1 MGAGY
6 SDFASESIGASSS
19 SSVRPRLSDL
29 PENCVS
35 SILTY
40 LDPPEICKLAGLN
53 RTFNGASL
61 SDLVWE
67 TKLPSNYKFL
77 VHQVLKEDLL
87 VFNKKQIYSRLCQ
100 PNYFDDGTKQV
111 WLDKRSGKMCVCVSY
126 KAMRITG
133 IDDRRYWNHISSDE
147 SRFKTI
153 AYLQQIWW
161 FEVKGEIEMEF
172 PADTYSLVFRV
183 QLGKPNWKR
192 FGRRV
197 NNVDQVHGWN
207 IKPVR
212 FQLSTSTGQNASSQ
226 HYFHDQGNWVYYN
239 VGKFSVDKAN
249 SKVKIKYSMTQIDC
263 THTKGGLC
271 LDSVFIFPC
280 DLRDKFLLF

>member
-1 MGAGY
+1 MGVAY
-6 SDFASESIGASSS
+6 SDFASDVNGASSY
-19 SSVRPRLSDL
+19 LNDL

-77 VHQVLKEDLL
+77 VLQVLQEDPLTL
-87 VFNKKQIYSRLCQ
+87 NKKQIYSRLCQ
-100 PNYFDDGTKQV
+100 PNYFHDATKQV
-111 WLDKRSGKMCVCVSY
+111 WLDKRSGKMCLCLSY

-147 SRFKTI
+147 SRFNTI

-161 FEVKGEIEMEF
+161 FEVKGEIEFEF
-172 PADTYSLVFRV
+172 PADTYSLVFKV
-183 QLGKPNWKR
+183 QLGKPYCKR
-192 FGRRV
+192 FGRRAS
-197 NNVDQVHGWN
+197 NVDQVHGWN

-212 FQLSTSTGQNASSQ
+212 FELSTSSGQHVSSQ
-226 HYFHDQGNWVYYN
+226 HYFHDQGTWVYYN
-239 VGKFSVDKAN
+239 VGKFSVDKPN
-249 SKVKIKYSMTQIDC
+249 SKVKIKFSMTQIDC

-271 LDSVFIFPC
+271 LDSVFICPS
-280 DLRDKFLLF
+280 DLRDKFLCF